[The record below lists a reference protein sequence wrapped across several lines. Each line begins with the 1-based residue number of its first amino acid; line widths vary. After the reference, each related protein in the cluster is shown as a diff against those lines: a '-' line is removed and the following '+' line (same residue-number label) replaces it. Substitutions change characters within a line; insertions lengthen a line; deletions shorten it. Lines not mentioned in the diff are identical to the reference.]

1 MSMSNTL
8 RKRVF
13 TPVII
18 LVLVLIAIA
27 MLFPFVWMLLGS
39 FKPKDELFA
48 VPMSLLPTRWM
59 TSNYQDVFTKI
70 PFAKFYVNTAKVA
83 ILSTIGQV
91 VTCSLSAYAFS
102 KLHFKGRDLL
112 FMLYLATMMIPY
124 QVTMIP
130 QYELIRTMGLLNT
143 HMSLILLHW
152 FSPFGVFL
160 LRQFM
165 ISIPDSLVESARI
178 EGAGEVRILTNII
191 LPLSKSALATLI
203 TLKFLDSWNEYTG
216 PMIMLSDK
224 NKYTLQLGLRMFQQE
239 FGVEYTLILAGTTL
253 SLIPILII
261 YMFAQNYFI
270 EGIASAGIKG

>member
-1 MSMSNTL
+1 MSTKV
-8 RKRVF
+8 RKRILTCVIL
-13 TPVII
+13 II
-18 LVLVLIAIA
+18 LVALALF
-27 MLFPFVWMLLGS
+27 MLFPFVWMVLGS

-48 VPMSLLPTRWM
+48 VPMKLLPERWM
-59 TSNYQDVFTKI
+59 VSNYRSVFEKI
-70 PFAKFYVNTAKVA
+70 PFAKFYGNTAFIA

-102 KLHFKGRDLL
+102 KLHFKGRDGL

-130 QYELIRTMGLLNT
+130 QYELIRNIGLLNSRW
-143 HMSLILLHW
+143 SLIILHW

-160 LRQFM
+160 MRQFM
-165 ISIPDSLVESARI
+165 ISLPDSLVESARI
-178 EGAGEVRILTNII
+178 EGAGELRILTSII
-191 LPLSKSALATLI
+191 LPLSKSALATLV
-203 TLKFLDSWNEYTG
+203 TLKFLDSWNDFTA

-224 NKYTLQLGLRMFQQE
+224 SKYTLQLGLRMFQQE
-239 FGVEYTLILAGTTL
+239 FGVEYTLILAGTTM

-270 EGIASAGIKG
+270 EGIANTGIKG

>member
-1 MSMSNTL
+1 MSTKV
-8 RKRVF
+8 RKRILTGVIL
-13 TPVII
+13 II
-18 LVLVLIAIA
+18 LVALALF
-27 MLFPFVWMLLGS
+27 MLFPFVWMVLGS

-48 VPMSLLPTRWM
+48 VPMKLLPERWM
-59 TSNYQDVFTKI
+59 FSNYRSVFEKI
-70 PFAKFYVNTAKVA
+70 PFAQFYGNTAFIA

-102 KLHFKGRDLL
+102 KLHFKGRDGL

-130 QYELIRTMGLLNT
+130 QYELIRNIGLLNSRW
-143 HMSLILLHW
+143 SLIILHW

-160 LRQFM
+160 MRQFM
-165 ISIPDSLVESARI
+165 ISLPDSLVESARI
-178 EGAGEVRILTNII
+178 EGAGELRILTNII
-191 LPLSKSALATLI
+191 LPLSKSALATLV
-203 TLKFLDSWNEYTG
+203 TLKFLDSWNDFTA

-224 NKYTLQLGLRMFQQE
+224 SKYTLQLGLRMFQQE
-239 FGVEYTLILAGTTL
+239 FGVEYTLILAGTTM

-270 EGIASAGIKG
+270 EGIANTGIKG

>member
-1 MSMSNTL
+1 MSTKIT
-8 RKRVF
+8 RKIF
-13 TPVII
+13 TALI
-18 LVLVLIAIA
+18 LVILIALA
-27 MLFPFVWMLLGS
+27 VFMLFPFVWMVLGS

-59 TSNYQDVFTKI
+59 TSNYNDVFVKI
-70 PFAKFYVNTAKVA
+70 PFAKFYVNTTFIAVM
-83 ILSTIGQV
+83 STIGQV

-102 KLHFKGRDLL
+102 KLHFKGRDAL

-130 QYELIRTMGLLNT
+130 QYELIRNFGLLNT
-143 HMSLILLHW
+143 HWALILLHL

-178 EGAGEVRILTNII
+178 EGANELRILTNII
-191 LPLSKSALATLI
+191 LPLSKSALATLV
-203 TLKFLDSWNEYTG
+203 TLKFLDSWNDFTA

-224 NKYTLQLGLRMFQQE
+224 NKYNLQLGLRMFQQE
-239 FGVEYTLILAGTTL
+239 FGVEYTLILAGTTM

-261 YMFAQNYFI
+261 YIFAQNYFI
-270 EGIASAGIKG
+270 EGIANTGIKG

>member
-1 MSMSNTL
+1 MTQRIL
-8 RKRVF
+8 
-13 TPVII
+13 TAII
-18 LVLVLIAIA
+18 LVILIILAVF
-27 MLFPFVWMLLGS
+27 MLFPFVWMVLGS

-48 VPMSLLPTRWM
+48 VPMSLLPSRWM
-59 TSNYQDVFTKI
+59 TSNYQDVFIKI
-70 PFAKFYVNTAKVA
+70 PFAKFYVNTAFIA
-83 ILSTIGQV
+83 IMSTLGQV

-102 KLHFKGRDLL
+102 KLHFKFRDAL

-130 QYELIRTMGLLNT
+130 QYELVRNLGLLNT
-143 HMSLILLHW
+143 HWSLILLHL

-178 EGAGEVRILTNII
+178 EGAGELRILTNII

-203 TLKFLDSWNEYTG
+203 TLKFLDSWNDFTA

-224 NKYTLQLGLRMFQQE
+224 SKYNLQLGLRMFQQE

-253 SLIPILII
+253 SLIPILVI
-261 YMFAQNYFI
+261 YIFAQNYFI
-270 EGIASAGIKG
+270 EGIANTGIKG